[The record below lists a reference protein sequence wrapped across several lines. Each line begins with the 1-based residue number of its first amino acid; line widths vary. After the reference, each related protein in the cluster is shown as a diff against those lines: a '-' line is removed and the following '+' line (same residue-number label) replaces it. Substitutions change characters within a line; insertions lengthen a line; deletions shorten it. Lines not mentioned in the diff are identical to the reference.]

1 MTLVRIQDSPSG
13 QTTEERLEQVGGRL
27 QEQIDGFVELLPML
41 GIALLVVVVF
51 AVLAWVVGRARTSR
65 LFPRLNPFL
74 GAMVLRLVQ
83 FGLVVVGLV
92 LALDL
97 LEATALV
104 GAVVGTAGLVG
115 LAIGFAFKDIAEN
128 YLAGVILSLRQPFAK
143 NDLIMVGGHEGKVV
157 RLTGRETMLMS
168 PNGNHVQIPNAIVVR
183 EPMVNFTRN
192 PRRRFAVD
200 VDVASETDLSAALD
214 AGLAVLR
221 AMNGVLED
229 PAPAGLIAGFGN
241 GTTALEFFG
250 WVNQREAD
258 FGRVRSE
265 ALRLLKEGLEAAGVE
280 LPSPEYRVALD
291 RPARD
296 ADRPVRPA
304 PAEPAR
310 AGVEAEERA
319 DAGQRDVTVDRAL
332 DEQIDEER
340 RRGDDEDLLR

>member
-1 MTLVRIQDSPSG
+1 
-13 QTTEERLEQVGGRL
+13 
-27 QEQIDGFVELLPML
+27 
-41 GIALLVVVVF
+41 
-51 AVLAWVVGRARTSR
+51 
-65 LFPRLNPFL
+65 
-74 GAMVLRLVQ
+74 
-83 FGLVVVGLV
+83 
-92 LALDL
+92 
-97 LEATALV
+97 
-104 GAVVGTAGLVG
+104 
-115 LAIGFAFKDIAEN
+115 
-128 YLAGVILSLRQPFAK
+128 
-143 NDLIMVGGHEGKVV
+143 MVGGHEGKVV

-296 ADRPVRPA
+296 ADRPARPA